1 MKKNVVVIFG
11 GDSSEHDVSCLSA
24 TTVIKNMDTEKYN
37 VILVGITKEGK
48 WLLVDGVK
56 DIEDG
61 SWREGEVKAFISPDT
76 TTRSLVIL
84 AEGTYK
90 LQKVDVIFPVL
101 HGMNGED
108 GTVQGLFE
116 LSKIPYVGCG
126 VLASAVSMDK
136 VYTKIIVDHIG
147 IDQAKF
153 VHVRESDFEH
163 LEEAMDRV
171 EKEIPYPIFVKPS
184 CAGSSK
190 GVSKAENRKELEAA
204 LYEAVKHDRNILCEE
219 TIVGREVECAVL
231 GDRTQVKST
240 CVGEILAA
248 EEAAF
253 YDFDAKYNNAESK
266 TVVDPEM
273 PEESKRKIK
282 EDAEAIF
289 RAVDGFG
296 LSRVDFFLEESGR
309 VVFNEINTLP
319 GFTSISMY
327 PIGVFDSGVGG
338 LTVAREIMR
347 QLPEESMI
355 YFGDTAR
362 VPYGTKSKDTIVRYS
377 RQIVNFL
384 LSKGVKAVVIACNTA
399 SALALA
405 DLQELYN
412 VPIIGMVQ
420 PGAIAAMNATK
431 NKNIGIIGTNA
442 TIKSGQYGQY
452 LRKLD
457 PSVTVV
463 TKACPLFVPLVEE
476 GLIDDRITE
485 DMVSRYLREFKQY
498 DIDSLIL
505 GCTHY
510 PLLINPIQ
518 RFVGDKVTLVNPAY
532 EVAKTLKQML
542 AQRDMAASEDHTAKY
557 EYYVSDMADQFL
569 SFADKVLPCR
579 VDQVQPVDI
588 ENY

>member
-48 WLLVDGVK
+48 WLLVDSVK

-248 EEAAF
+248 E
-253 YDFDAKYNNAESK
+253 
-266 TVVDPEM
+266 
-273 PEESKRKIK
+273 
-282 EDAEAIF
+282 DAEAIF

-327 PIGVFDSGVGG
+327 PM
-338 LTVAREIMR
+338 LW
-347 QLPEESMI
+347 
-355 YFGDTAR
+355 
-362 VPYGTKSKDTIVRYS
+362 
-377 RQIVNFL
+377 
-384 LSKGVKAVVIACNTA
+384 
-399 SALALA
+399 
-405 DLQELYN
+405 
-412 VPIIGMVQ
+412 
-420 PGAIAAMNATK
+420 
-431 NKNIGIIGTNA
+431 
-442 TIKSGQYGQY
+442 
-452 LRKLD
+452 
-457 PSVTVV
+457 
-463 TKACPLFVPLVEE
+463 KACGLDIPELLDT
-476 GLIDDRITE
+476 LIDQAMT
-485 DMVSRYLREFKQY
+485 RYR
-498 DIDSLIL
+498 
-505 GCTHY
+505 
-510 PLLINPIQ
+510 
-518 RFVGDKVTLVNPAY
+518 
-532 EVAKTLKQML
+532 
-542 AQRDMAASEDHTAKY
+542 
-557 EYYVSDMADQFL
+557 
-569 SFADKVLPCR
+569 
-579 VDQVQPVDI
+579 
-588 ENY
+588 

>member
-136 VYTKIIVDHIG
+136 VYT
-147 IDQAKF
+147 
-153 VHVRESDFEH
+153 
-163 LEEAMDRV
+163 EAMDRV

-327 PIGVFDSGVGG
+327 PM
-338 LTVAREIMR
+338 LW
-347 QLPEESMI
+347 
-355 YFGDTAR
+355 
-362 VPYGTKSKDTIVRYS
+362 
-377 RQIVNFL
+377 
-384 LSKGVKAVVIACNTA
+384 
-399 SALALA
+399 
-405 DLQELYN
+405 
-412 VPIIGMVQ
+412 
-420 PGAIAAMNATK
+420 
-431 NKNIGIIGTNA
+431 
-442 TIKSGQYGQY
+442 
-452 LRKLD
+452 
-457 PSVTVV
+457 
-463 TKACPLFVPLVEE
+463 KACGLDIPELLDT
-476 GLIDDRITE
+476 LIDQAMT
-485 DMVSRYLREFKQY
+485 RYR
-498 DIDSLIL
+498 
-505 GCTHY
+505 
-510 PLLINPIQ
+510 
-518 RFVGDKVTLVNPAY
+518 
-532 EVAKTLKQML
+532 
-542 AQRDMAASEDHTAKY
+542 
-557 EYYVSDMADQFL
+557 
-569 SFADKVLPCR
+569 
-579 VDQVQPVDI
+579 
-588 ENY
+588 